1 MSKNSF
7 LFLFII
13 LPFTTK
19 KSKICLSYFCASPG
33 SKSGAYFG
41 VCEHFA
47 IRLFVQKEPIRI
59 TFSLSKDHESQS
71 RATPPWLALALEL
84 ELVLEQVQRQPLP
97 PSST

>member
-1 MSKNSF
+1 M
-7 LFLFII
+7 LIPFLFII

-19 KSKICLSYFCASPG
+19 KSKIRLSYFCASPR

-47 IRLFVQKEPIRI
+47 IRRFVQKEPIRI
-59 TFSLSKDHESQS
+59 TFSPSKDHESQS
-71 RATPPWLALALEL
+71 KATPPWLALVPEL
-84 ELVLEQVQRQPLP
+84 ELVLEQVLQRPLPP